1 MATELLGSE
10 RSPLGLTLNKDNLL
24 KMIQKEFAKDAR
36 GKGRETTADAS
47 IGSIGVSNI
56 RSSVTT
62 TSLKPSKFHAYTLRI
77 GTWQVSF
84 LHLSTCWIYSTPIF
98 LAHYSVHMLCHY
110 IQFRI
115 VLRKAKVGI
124 LVSQLC
130 PWVKFVP
137 EQSDLPIQSLSFCFW
152 VKFVLVLMQL
162 SILA

>member
-1 MATELLGSE
+1 MATELFGSD
-10 RSPLGLTLNKDNLL
+10 RSPLGLTLNKDNLF
-24 KMIQKEFAKDAR
+24 KMIQNEFVKDAR
-36 GKGRETTADAS
+36 GEGRETTADAS
-47 IGSIGVSNI
+47 IGVSNKW
-56 RSSVTT
+56 SSDTT
-62 TSLKPSKFHAYTLRI
+62 TSLKPSKFHAHTLRI

-152 VKFVLVLMQL
+152 VKFVLVLMQF

>member
-47 IGSIGVSNI
+47 IGSSGVSNI

-98 LAHYSVHMLCHY
+98 LAHYSVHMFFFFWEHSVHMFCHY

-115 VLRKAKVGI
+115 VLRK
-124 LVSQLC
+124 SQSRHFGL
-130 PWVKFVP
+130 
-137 EQSDLPIQSLSFCFW
+137 STLPMGQ
-152 VKFVLVLMQL
+152 VRP
-162 SILA
+162 